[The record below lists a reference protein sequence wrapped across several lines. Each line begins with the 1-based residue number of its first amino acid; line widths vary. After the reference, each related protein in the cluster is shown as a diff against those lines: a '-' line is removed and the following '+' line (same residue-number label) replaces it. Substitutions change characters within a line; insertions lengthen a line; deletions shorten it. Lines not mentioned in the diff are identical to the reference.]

1 MARGSLSIEAS
12 IRNGVTYMQ
21 QWEYARIL
29 VDRGDV
35 SVSYSHQD
43 LPPQAWARVIN
54 ALRDLGDAG
63 WELVTASNRDGN
75 EILHLKRPRQA

>member
-1 MARGSLSIEAS
+1 MTTILAGGC
-12 IRNGVTYMQ
+12 NGVTKVQ
-21 QWEYARIL
+21 KWEYARIL

-43 LPPQAWARVIN
+43 VASQTWPRVIM
-54 ALRDLGDAG
+54 AMREMGDAG

-75 EILHLKRPRQA
+75 EILHFRRPLER

>member
-1 MARGSLSIEAS
+1 
-12 IRNGVTYMQ
+12 MQ
-21 QWEYARIL
+21 KWEYARIL

-35 SVSYSHQD
+35 SVSYSH
-43 LPPQAWARVIN
+43 LEMPRQAWPKVVM

-75 EILHLKRPRQA
+75 EILHLRRPLEG